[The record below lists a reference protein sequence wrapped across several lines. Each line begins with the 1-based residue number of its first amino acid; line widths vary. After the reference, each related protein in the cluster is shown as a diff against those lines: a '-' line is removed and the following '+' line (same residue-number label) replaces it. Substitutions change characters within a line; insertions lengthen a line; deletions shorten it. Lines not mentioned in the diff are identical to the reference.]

1 MPLDTRIALG
11 AQPLQLES
19 PLAQYGQA
27 VGIQNAMQQNQLGQ
41 MQMSAAQRAAEEEMG
56 IRNYLTDPKTD
67 LSTAEGQQGLMR
79 FGAKGQ
85 MMLKNVAEQKK
96 LSLEGQKLST
106 EIFGLTQKHFLEANS
121 PIAAAA
127 NGEKGVENFIRATY
141 AHPVLGALAKEIKP
155 LDQAI
160 AENVA
165 MFKKDPDQWT
175 TAHLNLD
182 PKSAVDAVAAAR
194 ERANEAARIASLPPL
209 PTAVGAVGM
218 PNATGAGLVTPGA
231 AAVVPAAAVAPVT
244 AVTIAPDLRVSSVL
258 IAEAAKNPNSPAARL
273 LPKMKADPSKW
284 ELSLAPNSF
293 YDIGPSGQIV
303 TVRMPESQLTSG
315 ANALAPAAAVNVNA
329 LAAPTGNDATLQAIA
344 AARKPIED
352 RLAALN
358 RQPYSKG
365 KENEEK
371 NLQAQLKELNTPINL
386 REAGT
391 AITPYGTVTA
401 APAPTELARLQKE
414 KLAAVAAGDK
424 TAAAQIDSKIAVM
437 TQLQDH
443 RSEVE
448 KMLAITA
455 DPNASKEAKDAANGR
470 IANLTHVAKEAT
482 PAHIQEY
489 EYAKKN
495 NGYAGTLAEFLH
507 PVQEPALIQEYNFAV
522 KNGFKGSIYAFK
534 SAPEHAPALVQEFEY
549 AKKNGY
555 TGSIADFKALT
566 APRVAVEDVNRP
578 GNVVLVSPSASE
590 GRTPAKDITGLAPK
604 EIQARE
610 AKYPQAMQAV
620 KTLES
625 KTESLAKDIETL
637 ANHPGL
643 TGISGLVYGRT
654 PAVTKDARAAQ
665 ALYDSIVARGG
676 FSELQS
682 MRAASPTGGALG
694 NVSNQEGQYLRDAWA
709 AINRTQD
716 TADLKANLLKAAG
729 QARDSKDRIK
739 EAFDATYD
747 YRANKD
753 AAAAPQGTGGFKYL
767 GKE

>member
-27 VGIQNAMQQNQLGQ
+27 VGIQSAMQQNQLGQ

-85 MMLKNVAEQKK
+85 IMLKNIAEQKK
-96 LSLEGQKLST
+96 LSLEGQKLSA
-106 EIFGLTQKHFLEANS
+106 EIFGMTQKHFFETNS

-182 PKSAVDAVAAAR
+182 PKSALDAVTAAR

-209 PTAVGAVGM
+209 PTAVGAVGL
-218 PNATGAGLVTPGA
+218 PNATGAALAVPG
-231 AAVVPAAAVAPVT
+231 AAAVAPVT

-293 YDIGPSGQIV
+293 YDIGPDGQIV

-329 LAAPTGNDATLQAIA
+329 LAAPTGNDATLQAMA
-344 AARKPIED
+344 AARKKLTD
-352 RLAALN
+352 RLDVLN
-358 RQPYSKG
+358 YQPYSKG
-365 KENEEK
+365 KEDETKRIE
-371 NLQAQLKELNTPINL
+371 AQLKDLNTPINL

-424 TAAAQIDSKIAVM
+424 PAAAQIDSKIAVM

-489 EYAKKN
+489 EYAKKT
-495 NGYAGTLAEFLH
+495 NGYTGTLAEFLH

-549 AKKNGY
+549 AKAHGY
-555 TGSIADFKALT
+555 KGSIADFKTLGPAASPAPAL
-566 APRVAVEDVNRP
+566 VAVQ
-578 GNVVLVSPSASE
+578 SPTDATKTVYVAGTSAI
-590 GRTPAKDITGLAPK
+590 GATPAAAVEKPLT
-604 EIQARE
+604 
-610 AKYPQAMQAV
+610 AMQAQKLKV
-620 KTLES
+620 EKAADTAHVAASQSTANELEKLTNELVGS
-625 KTESLAKDIETL
+625 ENGKIKP
-637 ANHPGL
+637 HPGL
-643 TGISGLVYGRT
+643 GGITGYAALLPNLPKS
-654 PAVTKDARAAQ
+654 DARQAQ
-665 ALYDSIVARGG
+665 QKLDTFKGKV
-676 FSELQS
+676 L
-682 MRAASPTGGALG
+682 ALG
-694 NVSNQEGQYLRDAWA
+694 RGLASQEGKLGNMAVQEWKFVSDAVEAIDPKAGNLDQQMRDVVRQAKVFA
-709 AINRTQD
+709 NRQKSKFESTYED
-716 TADLKANLLKAAG
+716 TGAPAPSLGVDRSNPLLG
-729 QARDSKDRIK
+729 D
-739 EAFDATYD
+739 
-747 YRANKD
+747 
-753 AAAAPQGTGGFKYL
+753 
-767 GKE
+767 